1 MLEFVNPHDVD
12 IPQDYDGPDL
22 DTTTR
27 DRMLYDS
34 ISKLG
39 IRNPIFISPTGVVWD
54 GVRRVTIA
62 RRIGFDRIPYVGVA
76 SVPSYWGRPSLFRVI
91 NRLNHE
97 IAEVLKVVK
106 QSEDESATGRPGV
119 RSESANEALNQWRV
133 LEEATGYSRDWLAD
147 GFHLFNKLHVRSGAG
162 DEEATRA
169 LSTFRNY
176 GLAATLRML
185 DKESSLGDD
194 GQPDPAVNRMD
205 YGSVHLVK
213 PRIERVEVTD
223 KEHFLNVVTLLE
235 KQFPAGTTFDVEMA
249 FKYLK
254 SVAEGIDG

>member
-1 MLEFVNPHDVD
+1 MLEFIDPRDVD
-12 IPQDYDGPDL
+12 IPQDYDGPDI
-22 DTTTR
+22 DATTR
-27 DRMLYDS
+27 DYLLDQS
-34 ISKLG
+34 IEKFG

-54 GVRRVTIA
+54 GVRRTTIA
-62 RRIGFDRIPYVGVA
+62 RRRGLSPIPYIAVP
-76 SVPSYWGRPSLFRVI
+76 SVPFAWGRPSLFRAI
-91 NRLNHE
+91 NRLHEE

-106 QSEDESATGRPGV
+106 KSEDESATGRPGV
-119 RSESANEALNQWRV
+119 RSESAIDALNRWRI
-133 LEEATGYSRDWLAD
+133 LEEATGYSRDWLAA
-147 GFHLFNKLHVRSGAG
+147 GFHLFNKLHVQSGAG

-185 DKESSLGDD
+185 DKESNLSDD

-205 YGSVHLVK
+205 YGGVHLVK
-213 PRIERVEVTD
+213 PRVERVETTD
-223 KEHFLNVVTLLE
+223 REHFLNVVTLLE
-235 KQFPAGTTFDVEMA
+235 KQFPSGTTFDVEMA